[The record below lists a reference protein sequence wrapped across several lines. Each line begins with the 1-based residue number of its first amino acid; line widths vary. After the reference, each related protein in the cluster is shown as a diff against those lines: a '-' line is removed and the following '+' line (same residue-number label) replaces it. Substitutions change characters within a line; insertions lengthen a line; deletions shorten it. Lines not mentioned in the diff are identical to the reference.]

1 LGSVQQF
8 GSSAPAAS
16 AQRLLLDRE
25 SLIHP
30 LFVCFIKHLIKHA
43 VLKQSPT
50 PFLQQLFFVPIL
62 FGTYFLYAVGF
73 YLSPPI
79 INGITIK
86 LVIEMMNFKV

>member
-1 LGSVQQF
+1 LKNVVFRTRTRTRIGYRTRICATQ
-8 GSSAPAAS
+8 
-16 AQRLLLDRE
+16 
-25 SLIHP
+25 
-30 LFVCFIKHLIKHA
+30 HLIKLDA
-43 VLKQSPT
+43 LKQSPT

-86 LVIEMMNFKV
+86 LVIEMMNFKVWVI